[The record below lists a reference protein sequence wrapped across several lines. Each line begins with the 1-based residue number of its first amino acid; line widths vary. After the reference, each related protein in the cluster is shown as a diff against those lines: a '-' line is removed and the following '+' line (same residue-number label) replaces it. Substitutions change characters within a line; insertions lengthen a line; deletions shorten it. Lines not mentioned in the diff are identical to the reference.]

1 MFFKKSKDREIEKND
16 ETLTKNE
23 NEEVKT
29 KKKMKPLKKG
39 LIIAGCSVFAIV
51 AALGITVGAL
61 WGNELSSVCSI
72 RKITDANYDVK
83 AGPVYEMNVS
93 GGYYFD
99 KFIEQ
104 GGASN
109 DSELINFIVDNITKG
124 IIPISMQAPT
134 IGCSS
139 FTCVTEDGDRLFGRN
154 YDFTQTTSMIVH
166 TNPGG
171 DRYASISS
179 VDLQFLGITDG
190 AEIDGLLNTLITLA
204 APYAPLDGINEKG
217 VSCGIYMSYQGNRID
232 DGNDEY
238 HYEVAATDQDTEKP
252 DITSTT
258 MLRMVLDY
266 ADSVESAVKM
276 IEKYDL
282 HDSASTSFH
291 YMIADASGKSAILE
305 WVEKDGRSDDD
316 NDGSV
321 RELRVYYNDDDSV
334 LGETEAQND
343 FQYITNF
350 ILTPNYYENEEF
362 RKDEQG
368 KDRYDE
374 IESMINPD
382 GTNTKGVVKDEQ
394 EAMEILQR
402 VGRRNWDK
410 VNGETDGNGCTVWSA
425 LYNLTDKT
433 VTWVGNEQF
442 DNPDACFTFS
452 L

>member
-1 MFFKKSKDREIEKND
+1 MFSFKKKDKENEVKNV
-16 ETLTKNE
+16 NE
-23 NEEVKT
+23 NQEEIKS

-39 LIIAGCSVFAIV
+39 LIIAGCSVVAIV

-72 RKITDANYDVK
+72 KKITDANYDIK

-99 KFIEQ
+99 KFIEE

-109 DSELINFIVDNITKG
+109 DTELINFIVDNITKG
-124 IIPISMQAPT
+124 IIPISMKAPT

-154 YDFTQTTSMIVH
+154 YDFSQTTSMIVH

-171 DRYASISS
+171 NRYSSISS
-179 VDLQFLGITDG
+179 VDLQFLGITEG
-190 AEIDGLLNTLITLA
+190 KEIDGLLNTLITLA
-204 APYAPLDGINEKG
+204 APYAPLDGVNEKG
-217 VSCGIYMSYQGNRID
+217 VSCGIYMSYQGDRIQ
-232 DGNDEY
+232 DEGEEY
-238 HYEVAATDQDTEKP
+238 QYEVVATNQDTDKP

-266 ADSVESAVKM
+266 ADSVESAVEM
-276 IEKYDL
+276 IKKYDL

-305 WVEKDGRSDDD
+305 WVEQDGRSNDDK
-316 NDGSV
+316 DGST
-321 RELRVYYNDDDSV
+321 RELKVYYNDDDAV
-334 LGETEAQND
+334 LGSKEAENE

-350 ILTPNYYENEEF
+350 IVTPDYYQNEEF

-374 IESMINPD
+374 IEKMINPD
-382 GTNTKGVVKDEQ
+382 GTNTKGVVKDEA
-394 EAMEILQR
+394 EALKILQT

-442 DNPDACFTFS
+442 DNPNACFTFS